1 MELVDVVEGQET
13 VGETVSVMTEV
24 EEESNWEQSSLRPVY
39 EDSRSNSLLSVLIFK
54 KKQIS

>member
-54 KKQIS
+54 KKNK